1 MKSTICRKTIRLST
15 SQFGRLRH
23 VFGSGKRDDCLWA
36 LRDVSFSVARGE
48 AFGIIG
54 ANGSGKSTL
63 LQIVAG
69 ILRPTSGSVRVH
81 GRLSALLELGSGFSP
96 EFTGRDNV
104 YLNAS
109 LLGVSREEIDGRF
122 GAIERF
128 AGIGD
133 FIGQPIRTLTRPAWC
148 CVSPLRWPPMS
159 TRKS

>member
-1 MKSTICRKTIRLST
+1 MTAVDVHHLSKNYPLSK

-23 VFGSGKRDDCLWA
+23 LFGSGNHAHDRDSANTLWA
-36 LRDVSFSVARGE
+36 LRDVTFSVARGE

-69 ILRPTSGSVRVH
+69 ILRPTSGSVEVH

-104 YLNAS
+104 YLNGS
-109 LLGVSREEIDGRF
+109 LLGLSRDEIT
-122 GAIERF
+122 ARF
-128 AGIGD
+128 AAEIE
-133 FIGQPIRTLTRPAWC
+133 TLYEK
-148 CVSPLRWPPMS
+148 
-159 TRKS
+159 KSS